1 MDLKT
6 PHTKSLPLRPWAAP
20 RLTTLDIALTQ
31 AGPSPNIQETA
42 LTDASLA
49 PC

>member
-1 MDLKT
+1 MNEKT
-6 PHTKSLPLRPWAAP
+6 HRMPWTAP

-31 AGPSPNIQETA
+31 AGPSPNIAETA

-49 PC
+49 PS

>member
-1 MDLKT
+1 M
-6 PHTKSLPLRPWAAP
+6 
-20 RLTTLDIALTQ
+20 LDVAVTQ

-49 PC
+49 PCPQPQP